1 MEGGALVGGGSR
13 RNAARKGPFEQ
24 PESPIDTG
32 SRKDAMLVVL
42 ADGDSN
48 FGPDPRKIA
57 EIAQLWGVRIYT
69 VGIGTPQG
77 VVLRSEGVSARVRL
91 EEKTLRE
98 IANISGG
105 EYFAINETESLAK
118 IYGSLSGRMGL
129 RKRQEAEITAWVA
142 VMGMLLVALSA
153 IVSTAR
159 SGRVFSA

>member
-1 MEGGALVGGGSR
+1 
-13 RNAARKGPFEQ
+13 
-24 PESPIDTG
+24 
-32 SRKDAMLVVL
+32 MLVVL

-159 SGRVFSA
+159 SGRVISA